1 MNAARAALKLDV
13 RDIDANKVA
22 IVGHSQGGYNA
33 LAAAQM
39 APSYAPELPIKGT
52 VAQAPGLFP
61 PAPLMKVFLQMGP
74 GAGPDGTADFAAH
87 LADAVVSWSANY
99 PNEIKPS
106 DVLTE
111 RVCKRSRRLRPTAS
125 WKHAPVRRAVSG
137 LREAGHYCEHRRD
150 RFQEHAG
157 VRQVCRPVL
166 MQQGLKDTVV
176 VPGVNIAA
184 YRTFCAEGSTV
195 KLEEYPNDVHSSV
208 LLAGW
213 PSTLEWL
220 DGRFSG
226 KPAPSTCQ

>member
-1 MNAARAALKLDV
+1 MYKR
-13 RDIDANKVA
+13 
-22 IVGHSQGGYNA
+22 Q
-33 LAAAQM
+33 
-39 APSYAPELPIKGT
+39 
-52 VAQAPGLFP
+52 
-61 PAPLMKVFLQMGP
+61 
-74 GAGPDGTADFAAH
+74 PDGTADFAAH

-111 RVCKRSRRLRPTAS
+111 KGVQALKTAETNCIVETR
-125 WKHAPVRRAVSG
+125 APFDGPYQDFVKPDITANIAGIVSKNMPVYDKF
-137 LREAGHYCEHRRD
+137 A
-150 RFQEHAG
+150 A
-157 VRQVCRPVL
+157 PVL